1 MVKIRLSRGGSKKRP
16 FYHIVAT
23 DSRNPRDGKYIER
36 LGYFNPRA
44 HDNEDDIIIDSERLD
59 YWKSVGAQISD
70 RVLNLIKLVELSRE
84 ERESKRLNK
93 LQKKQAKRQE
103 LKAAKLAAEAPAE
116 EEAPAKEEADEKKYE
131 S

>member
-44 HDNEDDIIIDSERLD
+44 KGSEEDINIDTERLD

-70 RVLNLIKLVELSRE
+70 RVLNIIKLAGLSRE
-84 ERESKRLNK
+84 ERDSKRLNK
-93 LQKKQAKRQE
+93 LQKKQAKRE
-103 LKAAKLAAEAPAE
+103 AIKASKLAAEAPAE
-116 EEAPAKEEADEKKYE
+116 AAAPAEDAHAQ
-131 S
+131 

>member
-44 HDNEDDIIIDSERLD
+44 RDNEEDIVIDSERLD

-93 LQKKQAKRQE
+93 LQKKQARREEQ
-103 LKAAKLAAEAPAE
+103 KAAKLAAEAPAE
-116 EEAPAKEEADEKKYE
+116 ETKTVEDQAGDENK
-131 S
+131 

>member
-44 HDNEDDIIIDSERLD
+44 RDNEDDIIIDSERLD

-93 LQKKQAKRQE
+93 LQKKQARREEQ
-103 LKAAKLAAEAPAE
+103 KAAKFAAEAPAE
-116 EEAPAKEEADEKKYE
+116 EEADEKKDE

>member
-44 HDNEDDIIIDSERLD
+44 KGNEEDININSERLD

-70 RVLNLIKLVELSRE
+70 RVLHLIKLAELSRE
-84 ERESKRLNK
+84 ERDSKKLNK
-93 LQKKQAKRQE
+93 LQKNYKV
-103 LKAAKLAAEAPAE
+103 
-116 EEAPAKEEADEKKYE
+116 KK
-131 S
+131 

>member
-44 HDNEDDIIIDSERLD
+44 RDNEEDIVIDSERLD

-70 RVLNLIKLVELSRE
+70 RVLNLIKLKELSRE
-84 ERESKRLNK
+84 DRDSKKLNK
-93 LQKKQAKRQE
+93 LQKKQAKRE
-103 LKAAKLAAEAPAE
+103 AEKAAKLAAEAPAE
-116 EEAPAKEEADEKKYE
+116 EDDKKKDESKNML
-131 S
+131 